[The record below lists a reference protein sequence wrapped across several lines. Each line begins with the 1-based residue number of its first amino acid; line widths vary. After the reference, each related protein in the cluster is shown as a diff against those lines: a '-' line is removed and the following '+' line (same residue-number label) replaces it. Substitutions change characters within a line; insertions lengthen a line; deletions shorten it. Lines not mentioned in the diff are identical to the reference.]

1 MDDTTAT
8 TSSRKGKALTSNS
21 ASDFAKF
28 SMPKFEM
35 PKFEMPNFDFPKM
48 EIPPAFREMAEK
60 SVSQAKET
68 YERMKSAAEETTD
81 VLEDAYAT
89 ASKGAADYSLKVIDA
104 ARINTNAALDF
115 ASEFVTVRSLAEA
128 IEVSTAHARK
138 QFETVSAQ
146 TKELV
151 ALAQKVTTD
160 TTEPVTERLGKA
172 FKMCA

>member
-1 MDDTTAT
+1 MDDTTST
-8 TSSRKGKALTSNS
+8 TSSKKGKALTSNS
-21 ASDFAKF
+21 AFDFGKF
-28 SMPKFEM
+28 GVPKFD
-35 PKFEMPNFDFPKM
+35 MPNFDFPKM
-48 EIPPAFREMAEK
+48 EIPAAFREMAEK

-68 YERMKSAAEETTD
+68 YEKMRSAAEEATD
-81 VLEDAYAT
+81 VLEGAYTT

-104 ARINTNAALDF
+104 ARTNTNAALDF
-115 ASEFVTVRSLAEA
+115 ASEFVTVRTFAEA

-151 ALAQKVTTD
+151 ALAQKVTTE

-172 FKMCA
+172 FKMSA